1 MKSNSVGSNVACFR
15 GPHASFVVAHLGAS
29 TAPAMAPKMPRRP
42 CRWGHEVID
51 IHMENIGYIYACVYK
66 YIYIYISVCISL
78 YIYIL

>member
-51 IHMENIGYIYACVYK
+51 IHMENI
-66 YIYIYISVCISL
+66 IYIYMRVCINI
-78 YIYIL
+78 YIYLCV